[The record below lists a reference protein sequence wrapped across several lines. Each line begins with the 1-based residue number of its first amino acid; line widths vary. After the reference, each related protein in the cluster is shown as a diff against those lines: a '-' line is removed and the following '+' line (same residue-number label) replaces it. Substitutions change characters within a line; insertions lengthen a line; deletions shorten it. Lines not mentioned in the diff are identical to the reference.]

1 MAIAYIFSQAV
12 LIEQILIC
20 FDHRQKKKKKKSN
33 FHYPWDVR
41 LCWIKHSKPFLLIKV
56 WIFLKARN
64 PETGM
69 CLDTMARSI
78 GSELG
83 VSPCHGMGGN
93 QVCNVHKRTQTALPT
108 T

>member
-1 MAIAYIFSQAV
+1 M
-12 LIEQILIC
+12 
-20 FDHRQKKKKKKSN
+20 
-33 FHYPWDVR
+33 
-41 LCWIKHSKPFLLIKV
+41 
-56 WIFLKARN
+56 KARN

-108 T
+108 TWEFHQENFVAPQAKYQIVILIIKIALLVFG

>member
-1 MAIAYIFSQAV
+1 M
-12 LIEQILIC
+12 
-20 FDHRQKKKKKKSN
+20 
-33 FHYPWDVR
+33 
-41 LCWIKHSKPFLLIKV
+41 
-56 WIFLKARN
+56 KARN

-93 QVCNVHKRTQTALPT
+93 QVCNVHKRTQKENFVAPQAKYQIVILIIKIALLVFG
-108 T
+108 

>member
-1 MAIAYIFSQAV
+1 M
-12 LIEQILIC
+12 
-20 FDHRQKKKKKKSN
+20 
-33 FHYPWDVR
+33 
-41 LCWIKHSKPFLLIKV
+41 
-56 WIFLKARN
+56 KARN

-93 QVCNVHKRTQTALPT
+93 QVCNVHKRTDRHIDNQNCPT
-108 T
+108 SVWMIRL

>member
-1 MAIAYIFSQAV
+1 MII
-12 LIEQILIC
+12 
-20 FDHRQKKKKKKSN
+20 DKKKNQTFTIHGMSDCAGYN
-33 FHYPWDVR
+33 IVI
-41 LCWIKHSKPFLLIKV
+41 LFLLIKV

-64 PETGM
+64 PETGI

>member
-1 MAIAYIFSQAV
+1 M
-12 LIEQILIC
+12 
-20 FDHRQKKKKKKSN
+20 D
-33 FHYPWDVR
+33 
-41 LCWIKHSKPFLLIKV
+41 
-56 WIFLKARN
+56 FLKARN